1 MNKITDKRFKTNQ
14 ISLMFH
20 TNYDEISRSDYA
32 TAAYILTDCCKKFP
46 TYSAMSKRLA
56 ELYDA
61 SLNSSTSLGTWDT
74 RCTIV
79 QASILA
85 DCYALEGEK
94 LEEEMCELLCECVLN
109 PNADNGA
116 FDEQVTSLMR
126 SELIDTIDSVINDK
140 AAYAAKNAAQ
150 TAFVGEPQALSPNGT
165 HEQAE
170 KVTPQ
175 SAYKA
180 YRKILE
186 TAHIEIMCAGSSD
199 FSAAETIFTRSFSED
214 NGIKRHDICELSI
227 APSPLKSEPSY
238 VSDTIPMEQAIV
250 RMYFKAP
257 DVSDKYANMMFVMI
271 LGGMT
276 MSRFFMN
283 IREKQSLCYYCAA
296 TGSFYKQYICAYA
309 GVEPQNIKRTQDAI
323 ISEINDIAQNGVSPE
338 EMSAAF
344 LEIHNSLATLYDSA
358 NAIGKWYLNR
368 LLDDKITTPEEY
380 WEEVQK
386 VTSERI
392 QAVAK
397 QYKLDTVYTLSGG
410 DGE

>member
-1 MNKITDKRFKTNQ
+1 M
-14 ISLMFH
+14 MFY
-20 TNYDEISRSDYA
+20 TEYDEVSRADYA
-32 TAAYILTDCCKKFP
+32 AAAYIRTDCCKRFP
-46 TYSAMSKRLA
+46 SYSELSKRLA

-61 SLNSSTSLGTWDT
+61 SLNSSTSLGTWDKRST
-74 RCTIV
+74 SVR
-79 QASILA
+79 ASILA
-85 DCYALEGEK
+85 DRYALEGEK
-94 LEEEMCELLCECVLN
+94 LEEEMCGLLCECVLN

-116 FDEQVTSLMR
+116 FDEQVTALMR

-140 AAYAAKNAAQ
+140 AAYAAQNAAR

-199 FSAAETIFTRSFSED
+199 FSAAETIFTRNFSVN
-214 NGIKRHDICELSI
+214 NGINRHDICQTSI
-227 APSPLKSEPSY
+227 IPSPLKSEPIY
-238 VSDTIPMEQAIV
+238 VSDTMPMEQAIV

-257 DVSDKYANMMFVMI
+257 DVSDKYANIMFVMI

-276 MSRFFMN
+276 MSRFFRN

-296 TGSFYKQYICAYA
+296 TGSFYKKYLCAYA
-309 GVEPQNIKRTQDAI
+309 GVQPQNIKRTQDAI
-323 ISEINDIAQNGVSPE
+323 LSEINDIAENGVSDE
-338 EMSAAF
+338 DISAAL
-344 LEIHNSLATLYDSA
+344 LEIHNTLTTLYDSA
-358 NAIGKWYLNR
+358 NAIGNWYLNR
-368 LLDDKITTPEEY
+368 LPDNEITTPEQY
-380 WEEVQK
+380 WEEIQK
-386 VTSERI
+386 VTSGRI
-392 QAVAK
+392 QAVAE

>member
-1 MNKITDKRFKTNQ
+1 M
-14 ISLMFH
+14 MFY
-20 TNYDEISRSDYA
+20 TEYDEISRADYA
-32 TAAYILTDCCKKFP
+32 AAAYILTDCCKSFP
-46 TYSAMSKRLA
+46 SYSELSKRLA

-61 SLNSSTSLGTWDT
+61 SLNSSTSLGTWDK
-74 RCTIV
+74 RCTSV
-79 QASILA
+79 RASILA
-85 DCYALEGEK
+85 DRYALEGEK
-94 LEEEMCELLCECVLN
+94 LEEEMCGLLCECVLN

-116 FDEQVTSLMR
+116 FDEQVTALMR

-140 AAYAAKNAAQ
+140 AAYAAQNAAR

-214 NGIKRHDICELSI
+214 NGIMRHDICQTSI
-227 APSPLKSEPSY
+227 IPSPLKSEPIY
-238 VSDTIPMEQAIV
+238 VSDTMPMEQAIV

-257 DVSDKYANMMFVMI
+257 DVSDKYANIMFVMI

-276 MSRFFMN
+276 MSRFFRN

-296 TGSFYKQYICAYA
+296 TGSFYKKYLCAYA
-309 GVEPQNIKRTQDAI
+309 GVQPQNIKRTQDAI
-323 ISEINDIAQNGVSPE
+323 LSEINDIAENGVSDE
-338 EMSAAF
+338 DISAAL
-344 LEIHNSLATLYDSA
+344 LEIHNTLTTLYDSA
-358 NAIGKWYLNR
+358 NAIGNWYLNR
-368 LLDDKITTPEEY
+368 LPDNEITTPEQY
-380 WEEVQK
+380 WEEIQK
-386 VTSERI
+386 VTSGRI
-392 QAVAK
+392 QAVAE